1 MKKLL
6 ILIVAAAVFLHF
18 YPQPKLEKWAKE
30 QKDYLVEM
38 FSSATDT
45 KVRLSAKKVR
55 SDIEQRFN
63 QFTDDEKAYTL
74 EITEDSKSIVSF
86 YREKCSKA
94 DKSVKLRP
102 ANKKFVCEVI
112 SKYQAFM

>member
-45 KVRLSAKKVR
+45 KVRISAKKVR
-55 SDIEQRFN
+55 SDIEQKFN
-63 QFTDDEKAYTL
+63 QFTDDERAYTL
-74 EITEDSKSIVSF
+74 EITENSKSIVSF
-86 YREKCSKA
+86 YREKCDKV

-102 ANKKFVCEVI
+102 ANKKFVCDTM
-112 SKYQAFM
+112 SKYRAFM